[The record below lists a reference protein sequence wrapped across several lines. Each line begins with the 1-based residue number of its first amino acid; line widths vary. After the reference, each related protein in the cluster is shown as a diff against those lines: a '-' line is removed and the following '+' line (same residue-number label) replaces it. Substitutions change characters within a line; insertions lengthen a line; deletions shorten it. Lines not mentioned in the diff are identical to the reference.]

1 MSTPVRLLAFA
12 AALAAVFV
20 LALVGARTLLP
31 ADLAQAGQDRTG
43 HPSSNPPRRTVRWTT
58 PRRRPRRRSTAKTPT
73 TATAKPRPLT
83 RSAASRS
90 PRTATSSAR

>member
-20 LALVGARTLLP
+20 LALVGARILLP

-43 HPSSNPPRRTVRWTT
+43 HPSDQEESEMEHSSSAT
-58 PRRRPRRRSTAKTPT
+58 PSAQHSEDSHDEHGQ
-73 TATAKPRPLT
+73 PRPLT
-83 RSAASRS
+83 RSAAWRS
-90 PRTATSSAR
+90 PRMATGSAR

>member
-43 HPSSNPPRRTVRWTT
+43 HSSSNPEKDSSDGPHHGVDPVGAAQRRLPRRT
-58 PRRRPRRRSTAKTPT
+58 RPGPGR
-73 TATAKPRPLT
+73 
-83 RSAASRS
+83 
-90 PRTATSSAR
+90 